1 MNALCRSFENTADA
15 ERAVRTALAAGVPGE
30 DVRMLMGA
38 EIHNARNEPRGGFAT
53 AIGSDERVGT
63 FAGEGARR
71 NQPRGSFA
79 GEGAWDG
86 EGGFANADR
95 DVVVTYS
102 DGRELSRVAAHHT
115 LKRLLVDAGL
125 NDDVA
130 ESDIRALHHGRVLVL
145 VVSGA
150 AAIEQ
155 AAGQIDAAD

>member
-1 MNALCRSFENTADA
+1 MSAFCRSFENTADA

-53 AIGSDERVGT
+53 EIGSNERVGRY
-63 FAGEGARR
+63 AGEGTRP
-71 NQPRGSFA
+71 NEPRGSFA
-79 GEGAWDG
+79 GEDASDG
-86 EGGFANADR
+86 EGIFASADR

-102 DGRELSRVAAHHT
+102 DGRAVSRVTGHHT
-115 LKRLLVDAGL
+115 LKRLLLDAGL

-145 VVSGA
+145 VVTA
-150 AAIEQ
+150 AAATEQ
-155 AAGQIDAAD
+155 AAEMIDAAK